1 MRKVFVSSVIINKVN
16 PNNPTKHASRD
27 IDLGYKQYLF
37 PISFILDQNITSE
50 DEILIITG
58 KDNSPEQEENFKYL
72 KAEMEEILVAHN
84 ISKDK
89 YAFYEVAE
97 LSRNEEDR
105 DMMDVLSFTSFMK
118 DVADHIQDDDEIYAD
133 MTYGLKSYTLAMFV
147 AFNYVV
153 RACNDVHIK
162 QMIYAQFYSGGKD
175 KPGVVDI
182 IDITSLFR
190 INNIVNN
197 AQPGQKAEL
206 DQLLSFMIV

>member
-1 MRKVFVSSVIINKVN
+1 MRKVFVSSVIINKVD
-16 PNNPTKHASRD
+16 PDNPTKHASRD
-27 IDLGYKQYLF
+27 MDLGDKQYLF
-37 PISFILDQNITSE
+37 PISFILDQNISSE
-50 DEILIITG
+50 DEVLIITG
-58 KDNSPEQEENFKYL
+58 KDSSPEQEKNYKYL
-72 KAEMEEILVAHN
+72 KAEMEEILAAHN
-84 ISKDK
+84 ISNDK
-89 YAFYEVAE
+89 YAFHVVDE

-118 DVADHIQDDDEIYAD
+118 EVADYIQDDDEIYAD

-153 RACNDVHIK
+153 RACNNVQVK
-162 QMIYAQFYSGGKD
+162 QMIYTQFYSGGKGN
-175 KPGVVDI
+175 PGVADI